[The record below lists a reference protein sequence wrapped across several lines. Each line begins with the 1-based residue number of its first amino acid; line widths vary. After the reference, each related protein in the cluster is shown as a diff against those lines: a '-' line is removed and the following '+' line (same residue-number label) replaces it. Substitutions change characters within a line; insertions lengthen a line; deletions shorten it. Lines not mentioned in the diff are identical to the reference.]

1 MQEIITLYGQ
11 AGYRRLEK
19 RCLEELAVS
28 QPEVVLATGGGI
40 VVEPQTYQLL
50 LGAFYTVWLRADPE
64 VHFRRVMEQHDARIA
79 TPSHYRE
86 AMENIRNTLAAREHL
101 GRMAALIIDTTPL
114 TVDEVVEK
122 IVEGTGGRQGSG
134 A

>member
-64 VHFRRVMEQHDARIA
+64 VHFRRVMEQHAARIA
-79 TPSHYRE
+79 TPSPYRE
-86 AMENIRNTLAAREHL
+86 AMETLRSTLAAREHL